1 MMEKDIKQS
10 EVEAQAAKDEA
21 SQLQQTV
28 DRLQLE
34 LQVYC

>member
-1 MMEKDIKQS
+1 MMEKDVKQS
-10 EVEAQAAKDEA
+10 EVEAQATKDEV

-34 LQVYC
+34 LQVCC